1 MVRTGRVAGGR
12 RPWEGPCPPDRGVG
26 VAFPSKTDAGAM
38 ELEKV
43 CFVFEVS
50 KPSTTGSDSI
60 FGKQVLEGASI
71 QKSGQEPLAVVPG
84 LVTRG
89 RPGLRSATSLLL
101 VDALLVP
108 GCKGVPLREQN
119 SDPHRPSAETGLL
132 DDRQGHWQARK
143 KRNAPGVLWA
153 PWTACI

>member
-1 MVRTGRVAGGR
+1 MRTGRVAGGR
-12 RPWEGPCPPDRGVG
+12 WPWEGPCPPDRGVG

-71 QKSGQEPLAVVPG
+71 
-84 LVTRG
+84 
-89 RPGLRSATSLLL
+89 
-101 VDALLVP
+101 
-108 GCKGVPLREQN
+108 
-119 SDPHRPSAETGLL
+119 
-132 DDRQGHWQARK
+132 
-143 KRNAPGVLWA
+143 
-153 PWTACI
+153 